1 METQMQDSRKKV
13 VNMRMDEVTQNKI
26 DIEVIKYDVASLK
39 ESTREHNAKTEKD
52 FELIHKKIDKI
63 DSRLWWIAGIIIVA
77 TLGPLIG
84 SLFT

>member
-1 METQMQDSRKKV
+1 MEKDMQDSKKKV
-13 VNMRMDEVTQNKI
+13 VNMRMDEITQNKV
-26 DIEVIKYDVASLK
+26 DIEVIKYDVSSLK

-52 FELIHKKIDKI
+52 FELIHKKIDRI
-63 DSRLWWIAGIIIVA
+63 DSRLFWVLGVIIVA